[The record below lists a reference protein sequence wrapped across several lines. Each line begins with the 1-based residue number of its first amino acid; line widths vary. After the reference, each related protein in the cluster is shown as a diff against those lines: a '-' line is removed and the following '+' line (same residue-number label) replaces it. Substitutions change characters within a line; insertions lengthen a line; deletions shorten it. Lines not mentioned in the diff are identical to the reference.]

1 MLLYLLIGSI
11 IGVLNVIRDYNA
23 ITSNFNKNEE
33 VWFLVCIVWIIILN
47 AVLWPITLIETVTK
61 LIIKLKGLH

>member
-11 IGVLNVIRDYNA
+11 IGVLNVIHDYNA